1 MGKKINYQLIHKS
14 LVYTIKD
21 ICKKL
26 RVSKSAVKYWV
37 KLGLT
42 PIDYNDR
49 PWLFKGSELKRFL
62 KVKYKDYKLDLEP
75 GEFYCLSCRF
85 EVDAIPSSLWLDMT
99 KRKLGDSET
108 WQIIIRGICEV
119 CGHTVVRLSS
129 TKQINDILKPYSESE
144 MNNENN

>member
-1 MGKKINYQLIHKS
+1 MGLK
-14 LVYTIKD
+14 
-21 ICKKL
+21 
-26 RVSKSAVKYWV
+26 
-37 KLGLT
+37 

-62 KVKYKDYKLDLEP
+62 KVKYKDYKIELEP

-85 EVDAIPSSLWLDMT
+85 AVDAIPSSIWLEMT
-99 KRKLGDSET
+99 HKRLGTGES

-129 TKQINDILKPYSESE
+129 SKQIKKILKPYSEME
-144 MNNENN
+144 INHDCN